1 MVAHNG
7 AFGWQKRRPAGR
19 YRPNTAPRDPIEAR
33 LTLLNETGD
42 RRFWL
47 SARALVFRAAG
58 RWQRPLAIR
67 DMRRVSTGER
77 RPQFFKAWQVF
88 SFRWT
93 SHRDA
98 MFHPDE
104 EPEVRRSTHPL
115 AAMHFGPTDTQTAL
129 GNYF

>member
-1 MVAHNG
+1 MSIWLRITEPSVAVGKNAVRLADIG
-7 AFGWQKRRPAGR
+7 PTLLSA
-19 YRPNTAPRDPIEAR
+19 TSIEAR

-77 RPQFFKAWQVF
+77 RSHVF
-88 SFRWT
+88 PNPGRCFR
-93 SHRDA
+93 SVDLSSRRDV
-98 MFHPDE
+98 PSG
-104 EPEVRRSTHPL
+104 RGTRS
-115 AAMHFGPTDTQTAL
+115 AAFG
-129 GNYF
+129 GFRGFV